1 MAAYWEDGVMREITV
16 FTHRR
21 PEDTSAALARL
32 AAAAADA
39 GVTLRLDEKETR
51 KHGLQEGPGLTVS
64 APVKDD
70 VELCVVLGG
79 DGTILGALQRYAGT
93 GVPVFAVNFGEIGF
107 LATVE
112 PEEIEEGIARA
123 LDGDFELRQLPGI
136 VLDVPGGEAD
146 ARSGEAGIRGGDSE
160 DARGRQAEDPEEER
174 AETAGTS
181 RGGAGSGGARRT
193 AFNDIAIHR
202 KVGERIAQ
210 IAYALDGEE
219 VGSVRCDG
227 LVVATPAG
235 STGYNLA
242 NGGPVMAWGV
252 EGFVVSFIAPH
263 SLAARTLVVAPRDRL
278 TIHNRS
284 REPLDV
290 AVDGRPA
297 TEIPAGG
304 SIDARFVDAVGTI
317 AQLPGSSFYR
327 RLREKFGRLAS

>member
-1 MAAYWEDGVMREITV
+1 MREITV

-21 PEDTSAALARL
+21 PEDTSAALGQL
-32 AAAAADA
+32 VAAAAQA
-39 GVTLRLDEKETR
+39 GVTLRLDEEETR
-51 KHGLQEGPGLTVS
+51 KHGLAAGPGIEID
-64 APVKDD
+64 APVEDG

-112 PEEIEEGIARA
+112 PEEIEDGIRRA
-123 LDGDFELRQLPGI
+123 LDGDFELLQLPGI
-136 VLDVPGGEAD
+136 VLDAPAECSEVAQD
-146 ARSGEAGIRGGDSE
+146 AKL
-160 DARGRQAEDPEEER
+160 AEIAQVTEV
-174 AETAGTS
+174 GHS
-181 RGGAGSGGARRT
+181 GSGRDGARRT
-193 AFNDIAIHR
+193 AFNDVAIHR
-202 KVGERIAQ
+202 KVGERVAQ

-252 EGFVVSFIAPH
+252 EGLVVSFIAPH
-263 SLAARTLVVAPRDRL
+263 SLAARTLVVAPGDRL
-278 TIHNRS
+278 TIYNRS

-297 TEIPAGG
+297 REIPPGG
-304 SIDARFVDAVGTI
+304 AIDARFVNAVGTI

>member
-1 MAAYWEDGVMREITV
+1 MREITV

-21 PEDTSAALARL
+21 PEDTSAALTRL

-39 GVTLRLDEKETR
+39 GVTLRLDETETR
-51 KHGLQEGPGLTVS
+51 KHGLREGPGLAVN
-64 APVKDD
+64 APVKDA

-93 GVPVFAVNFGEIGF
+93 GVPVFAINFGEIGF

-112 PEEIEEGIARA
+112 PEEIEGGIARA
-123 LDGDFELRQLPGI
+123 LGRDFELRQLPGV
-136 VLDVPGGEAD
+136 VLEVPGG
-146 ARSGEAGIRGGDSE
+146 GG
-160 DARGRQAEDPEEER
+160 
-174 AETAGTS
+174 TAGAGP
-181 RGGAGSGGARRT
+181 GGTRRT
-193 AFNDIAIHR
+193 AFNDVAIHR

-297 TEIPAGG
+297 AEIPAGG

>member
-1 MAAYWEDGVMREITV
+1 MREITV

-21 PEDTSAALARL
+21 PEDTSAALMRL
-32 AAAAADA
+32 AAAAAAA
-39 GVTLRLDEKETR
+39 GVTLRMDEEETR
-51 KHGLQEGPGLTVS
+51 KHHAVAEGPGMALD

-79 DGTILGALQRYAGT
+79 DGTILRALQRYAGT
-93 GVPVFAVNFGEIGF
+93 DVPVFAVNFGEIGF

-112 PEEIEEGIARA
+112 PQDIEDGIRRA
-123 LDGDFELRQLPGI
+123 LDGDFELLRLPGI
-136 VLDVPGGEAD
+136 ALSEPGGQSEVGRHAAD
-146 ARSGEAGIRGGDSE
+146 PAFRDGL
-160 DARGRQAEDPEEER
+160 
-174 AETAGTS
+174 TAV
-181 RGGAGSGGARRT
+181 
-193 AFNDIAIHR
+193 NDVAIHR
-202 KVGERIAQ
+202 KVGERVAQ

-252 EGFVVSFIAPH
+252 KGFVVSFIAPH
-263 SLAARTLVVAPRDRL
+263 SLAARTLVVAPGDRL

>member
-1 MAAYWEDGVMREITV
+1 MREITV

-21 PEDTSAALARL
+21 PEDTSAALGL
-32 AAAAADA
+32 LVAAAADA
-39 GVTLRLDEKETR
+39 GVTLRLDEEETR
-51 KHGLQEGPGLTVS
+51 KHGLREGPGLAVD
-64 APVKDD
+64 APVKDG

-93 GVPVFAVNFGEIGF
+93 DVPVFAINFGQIGF

-112 PEEIEEGIARA
+112 PQDSEDGIRRA
-123 LDGDFELRQLPGI
+123 LDGDFELLRLPGI
-136 VLDVPGGEAD
+136 ALDVPGD
-146 ARSGEAGIRGGDSE
+146 
-160 DARGRQAEDPEEER
+160 
-174 AETAGTS
+174 
-181 RGGAGSGGARRT
+181 GSGTAEIGRSEIVRRT
-193 AFNDIAIHR
+193 AFNDVAIHR
-202 KVGERIAQ
+202 KVGERVAQ

-297 TEIPAGG
+297 YGIPPGEA
-304 SIDARFVDAVGTI
+304 IDARFVDAAGTI

-327 RLREKFGRLAS
+327 RLRQKFGRLAS